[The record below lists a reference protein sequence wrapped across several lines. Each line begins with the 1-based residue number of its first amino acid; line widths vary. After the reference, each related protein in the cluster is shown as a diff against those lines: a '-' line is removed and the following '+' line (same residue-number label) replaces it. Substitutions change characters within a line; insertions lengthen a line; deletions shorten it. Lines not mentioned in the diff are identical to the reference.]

1 MTELWEHSTDKS
13 LKKEEE
19 EEGVIII
26 HASMFRQ
33 LRKQQDKVKQRAQGA
48 RDNLKD

>member
-19 EEGVIII
+19 EGVII

-48 RDNLKD
+48 RDDLKD